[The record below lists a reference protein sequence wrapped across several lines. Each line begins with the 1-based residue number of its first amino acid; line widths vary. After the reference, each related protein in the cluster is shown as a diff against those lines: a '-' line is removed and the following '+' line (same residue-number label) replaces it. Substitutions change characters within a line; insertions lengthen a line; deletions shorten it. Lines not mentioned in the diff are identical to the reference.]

1 MDISTFFRV
10 LLTNWWLLL
19 LSILVT
25 AGTAA
30 YTVSKQQP
38 MYSATAQLELRPNAL
53 LQEPRDVVNVMVA
66 LDKRTIINTMAR
78 KATGSSMQMQ
88 VARSLGINQAVIAD
102 SKLTALV
109 LPDTNLIDIQ
119 AQSTNPELAAAIVN
133 SVARELTNQI
143 PEKAVQLDITNE
155 ADPPTVPFAP
165 QPVRTI
171 TMGVLFGLLLGI
183 VLALIGFALES
194 LRNSGSEKPTKG
206 QAAPNFASPGQ
217 ANLDLQASNAK
228 TQQFST
234 HSS

>member
-19 LSILVT
+19 LSVLVT

-38 MYSATAQLELRPNAL
+38 TYMATAQLELRPNAL

-78 KATGSSMQMQ
+78 KATGSSMQSQ
-88 VARSLGINQAVIAD
+88 VAQGLGINPAVIAD

-133 SVARELTNQI
+133 TVARELPKQI

-155 ADPPTVPFAP
+155 AVPPTVPFAP

-171 TMGVLFGLLLGI
+171 TLGVLFGLLLGI
-183 VLALIGFALES
+183 VLSLLGFALES
-194 LRNSGSEKPTKG
+194 LRNSGADRVTKG
-206 QAAPNFASPGQ
+206 QPSPNFEAPVS
-217 ANLDLQASNAK
+217 ANLDLPAKSAK
-228 TQQFST
+228 TQKFST
-234 HSS
+234 H

>member
-19 LSILVT
+19 LSVLVT

-38 MYSATAQLELRPNAL
+38 TYSATAQLELRPNAL
-53 LQEPRDVVNVMVA
+53 LEEPRDVVNVMVA
-66 LDKRTIINTMAR
+66 LDKRSIINTTAR
-78 KATGSSMQMQ
+78 KATGSSMQAQ
-88 VARSLGINQAVIAD
+88 VAQTLGINPAVIAD

-133 SVARELTNQI
+133 TVARELTKQI

-155 ADPPTVPFAP
+155 AVPPTVPFAP

-171 TMGVLFGLLLGI
+171 TLGILFGLLLGI
-183 VLALIGFALES
+183 VLSLLGFAFES
-194 LRNSGSEKPTKG
+194 LRNSGADRFAKG
-206 QAAPNFASPGQ
+206 QPSPNFEAPVS
-217 ANLDLQASNAK
+217 ANLDLPAKSAK

-234 HSS
+234 H